1 MKKICLLLLPLLAA
15 ACGQGGRQASVQADE
30 PVRVMTFNIRYDN
43 PADSLDNW
51 AYRKDR
57 AAKAIRFYDAD
68 IVGTQEVLHNQLED
82 LRQRLPGY
90 EVIGVGR
97 EDGKEKGEYSA
108 LWYRKDRFTAKD
120 SGWFWLSETPE
131 VAGSKGWDG
140 ACERIATWAKLQDRL
155 TGQELF
161 VLNTHLDHVGVE
173 ARKCGVKLV
182 LDKVQE
188 LGGDLPVIVTG
199 DFNAEPESGVI
210 KQVTDAADPEHLTDA
225 RTVAALVY
233 GPDWTF
239 HDFGRVPMDQRQ
251 RIDYVFVKNGLEVL
265 KYGILAETEGDAFL
279 SDHAPV
285 LVSVKFATD
294 NP

>member
-1 MKKICLLLLPLLAA
+1 MDMKKTYLLFLPFLAA
-15 ACGQGGRQASVQADE
+15 SCGQGNQQAAPKADE
-30 PVRVMTFNIRYDN
+30 PVNVMTFNVRYDN
-43 PADSLDNW
+43 PGDSLDNW

-57 AAKAIRFYDAD
+57 AAKAVRFYEAD

-82 LRQRLPGY
+82 LKQRLPGY
-90 EVIGVGR
+90 EVVGVGR

-108 LWYRKDRFTAKD
+108 LWYRAERFAAKE

-140 ACERIATWAKLQDRL
+140 ACERIATWVKLQDKQ
-155 TGQELF
+155 TGKEYF
-161 VLNTHLDHVGVE
+161 VLNTHLDHVGVA
-173 ARKCGVKLV
+173 ARREGVKLV

-188 LGGDLPVIVTG
+188 LGGGLPVIVTG
-199 DFNAEPESGVI
+199 DFNAEPESDVI
-210 KQVTDAADPEHLTDA
+210 RQVTDASDPEHLTDA
-225 RTVAALVY
+225 RAVAALVY

-239 HDFGRVPMDQRQ
+239 HDFGRIPYEERT

-265 KYGILAETEGDAFL
+265 RYGILAETEGDAYL

-285 LVSVKFATD
+285 LVSVQ
-294 NP
+294 

>member
-68 IVGTQEVLHNQLED
+68 IAGTQEVLHNQLED

-108 LWYRKDRFTAKD
+108 LWYRKDRFTAKE

-140 ACERIATWAKLQDRL
+140 ACERIATWAKLQDKL

-173 ARKCGVKLV
+173 ARREGVKLV

-210 KQVTDAADPEHLTDA
+210 KQVTDAANPEHLTDA

>member
-97 EDGKEKGEYSA
+97 EDGTARTARRRASTVPCGIARTASP
-108 LWYRKDRFTAKD
+108 RKKA
-120 SGWFWLSETPE
+120 
-131 VAGSKGWDG
+131 AGSG
-140 ACERIATWAKLQDRL
+140 
-155 TGQELF
+155 
-161 VLNTHLDHVGVE
+161 
-173 ARKCGVKLV
+173 
-182 LDKVQE
+182 
-188 LGGDLPVIVTG
+188 
-199 DFNAEPESGVI
+199 
-210 KQVTDAADPEHLTDA
+210 
-225 RTVAALVY
+225 
-233 GPDWTF
+233 
-239 HDFGRVPMDQRQ
+239 
-251 RIDYVFVKNGLEVL
+251 
-265 KYGILAETEGDAFL
+265 
-279 SDHAPV
+279 
-285 LVSVKFATD
+285 
-294 NP
+294 